1 MTSSHPLRRLGLLLA
16 LALPLV
22 LTACDSTGSGGDTF
36 FLPERSVDFEFTFDA
51 NDLSPTAFTDF
62 TTTDSENLVA
72 YIENEGFSI
81 SDVVSARIQ
90 EGSGEIELLQPPFED
105 ISFLDAVRIELLQGT
120 RPALTVA
127 SLSDFP
133 ASGDRADLEIP
144 SADFADFAVT
154 GPFSALLGVRAEPRD
169 ETYRVRVSFDV
180 VIEVEAG
187 AARPAL

>member
-1 MTSSHPLRRLGLLLA
+1 MTSSHPLHRLGLLLA

-22 LTACDSTGSGGDTF
+22 LTACDSTESDTF
-36 FLPERSVDFEFTFDA
+36 FLPARSVDFEFTFDA
-51 NDLSPTAFTDF
+51 SDLQPTAFTDF
-62 TTTDSENLVA
+62 TTTDTENLVA
-72 YIENEGFSI
+72 YIEREGFSI
-81 SDVVSARIQ
+81 SDVISARIQ

-120 RPALTVA
+120 RPSLTIA

-133 ASGDRADLEIP
+133 NSGDRADLEIP
-144 SADFADFAVT
+144 SADFADFAIT